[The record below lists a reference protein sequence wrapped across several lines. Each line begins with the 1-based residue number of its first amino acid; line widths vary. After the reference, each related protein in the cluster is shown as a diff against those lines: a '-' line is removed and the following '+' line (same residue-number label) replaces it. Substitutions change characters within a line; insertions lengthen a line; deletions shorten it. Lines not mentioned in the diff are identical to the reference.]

1 MPNSRTY
8 ELLNQ
13 LDQLTA
19 RTLEI
24 ERIAHNLTAELIRLQ
39 QTIADIERSVEE

>member
-1 MPNSRTY
+1 MPSNRTY

-19 RTLEI
+19 RVIEI
-24 ERIAHNLTAELIRLQ
+24 ERIAHDLTGELIRIQ
-39 QTIADIERSVEE
+39 QSIAETERSTDK

>member
-1 MPNSRTY
+1 MPSNRTY

-19 RTLEI
+19 RIIEI
-24 ERIAHNLTAELIRLQ
+24 ERIAHDLTAELIRIQ
-39 QTIADIERSVEE
+39 QCIAETERSTDK